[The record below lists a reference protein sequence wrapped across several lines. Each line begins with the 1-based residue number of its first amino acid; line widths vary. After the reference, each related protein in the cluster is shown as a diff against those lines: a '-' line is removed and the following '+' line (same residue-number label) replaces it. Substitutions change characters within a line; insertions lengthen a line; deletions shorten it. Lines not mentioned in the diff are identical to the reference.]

1 MPQLLPDQRLPRA
14 LRVLK
19 RPEFEHVYSTGAK
32 RHGGLMTV
40 FVAGTSRSVGRFGV
54 AATKKL
60 GSAVV
65 RNRAKRLARE
75 VFRRHKVGTGI
86 DVVIV
91 PKREMLDADITR
103 IEADFLALLERARAG
118 RSHTTPDARPRRSGT
133 ATRAQGL

>member
-1 MPQLLPDQRLPRA
+1 MPDQRLPRA
-14 LRVLK
+14 LRILK
-19 RPEFEHVYSTGAK
+19 RPEFEHVYTTGAK
-32 RHGGLMTV
+32 RHSGVLTL
-40 FVAGTSRSVGRFGV
+40 FVARTSRSVGRLGV

-75 VFRRHKVGTGI
+75 VFRRHKVGAGI

-103 IEADFLALLERARAG
+103 IEADFLALLERS
-118 RSHTTPDARPRRSGT
+118 RSRKPHHAPGARPGRPGAAPRTSG
-133 ATRAQGL
+133 L

>member
-1 MPQLLPDQRLPRA
+1 VPQNLPDQRLPRA

-19 RPEFEHVYSTGAK
+19 RPEFEHVYTTGAR
-32 RHGGLMTV
+32 RHAGLMTI
-40 FVAGTSRSVGRFGV
+40 FMAHTSHSVGRLGV

-75 VFRRHKVGTGI
+75 VFRRHKVGAGI

-91 PKREMLDADITR
+91 PKREMLDADSAR
-103 IEADFLALLERARAG
+103 IEADFVALLQRSRANRPHQA
-118 RSHTTPDARPRRSGT
+118 PDARPRREG
-133 ATRAQGL
+133 AAPRAKGL

>member
-1 MPQLLPDQRLPRA
+1 MPQNLPDQRLPRA

-19 RPEFEHVYSTGAK
+19 RPEFEHVYATGAK
-32 RHGGLMTV
+32 RHAGLMTI
-40 FVAGTSRSVGRFGV
+40 FMAHTSHSVGRLGV

-75 VFRRHKVGTGI
+75 VFRRHKVGAGI

-91 PKREMLDADITR
+91 PKREMLDADSTR
-103 IEADFLALLERARAG
+103 IEADFLALLERS
-118 RSHTTPDARPRRSGT
+118 RSRPHHAPDARPRRRG
-133 ATRAQGL
+133 AAPRAQGL

>member
-14 LRVLK
+14 QRVLK

-32 RHGGLMTV
+32 RHGGLLTI
-40 FVAGTSRSVGRFGV
+40 FVARTGRSVGRLGV

-75 VFRRHKVGTGI
+75 VFRRHKVGAGI

-103 IEADFLALLERARAG
+103 IEADFLALLERVRAG
-118 RSHTTPDARPRRSGT
+118 RSPTPPDARPRRASA
-133 ATRAQGL
+133 ATRARGL

>member
-19 RPEFEHVYSTGAK
+19 RPEFEHVYTTGTK
-32 RHGGLMTV
+32 QHGALLTL
-40 FVAGTSRSVGRFGV
+40 FVARTSRSDGRLGV
-54 AATKKL
+54 AATRKL

-75 VFRRHKVGTGI
+75 VFRHHKVGAGI

-103 IEADFLALLERARAG
+103 IEADFLALLERG
-118 RSHTTPDARPRRSGT
+118 RSGRRRTAPVRPRRPG
-133 ATRAQGL
+133 AAPRAQGL